1 MNKYSIDIAK
11 KTLLLLTKKSWE
23 EISLDEVLRK
33 IKNQNKEI
41 KSKTDLLKNIN
52 SYVDYNLKN
61 EVSSIEKSDPKDML
75 FEVIMARFDVL
86 QRHRNSFL
94 KLFKSFKFEP
104 QKFLFMLPPFLESM
118 FLISSLAKIKIQ
130 GLQGSIKIK
139 GIFII
144 YIATCFNWAKDDT
157 QSLEKTMTSL
167 DKYLNQ
173 SSKILKFINK

>member
-11 KTLLLLTKKSWE
+11 KTLLLLKKKSWE

-75 FEVIMARFDVL
+75 FEVIMARFDIL
-86 QRHRNSFL
+86 QQNRQSFIEIYNG
-94 KLFKSFKFEP
+94 FK
-104 QKFLFMLPPFLESM
+104 
-118 FLISSLAKIKIQ
+118 
-130 GLQGSIKIK
+130 
-139 GIFII
+139 
-144 YIATCFNWAKDDT
+144 N
-157 QSLEKTMTSL
+157 
-167 DKYLNQ
+167 YL
-173 SSKILKFINK
+173 